1 MGLRGGVHAGLA
13 AIACLVFALLAAPA
27 LAGHKPNHGG
37 GGGGGGGGGATGADL
52 AVTLADAP
60 DPIEVGQQL
69 TYTARVRND
78 GPERATGVTLTDPL
92 PGSVTFVSATGD
104 RGASCGFSG
113 GTVTCQISRLN
124 AGATATISIVVR
136 PNAVGTVSNGVSI
149 TADQGDPNAQN
160 NQAST
165 STTVTEAAPPPPPP
179 DGCTGHTW
187 FLGIVYDEERRDD
200 FVQDVDHFRRFLDTL
215 RTTHCIPSNQARILD
230 FSNGSEANLKAELRR
245 MASEAN
251 QHADSQFFF
260 FLSSHGL
267 VYVPGLSACEPTRA
281 MGSFAALK
289 EGGDED
295 GFLDDCEL
303 GEELAMFAPST
314 RMFVAVDCSF
324 CGGFS
329 DSLTAASGTVPDN
342 GVRGTP
348 TSSGVP
354 ASNRVVVTGCAMTT
368 ECFGSRD
375 GGNLYRHMNNVR
387 QGGVAACDGWT
398 APGFPAVQGAD
409 VPVRGATDGRCTT
422 SEWFFAAVNRAY
434 TDTGQVTNLGHLQD
448 YALSIQQQFR
458 IKYGFGSLAD
468 DLLVR

>member
-1 MGLRGGVHAGLA
+1 MGLRGGVHARLA

-27 LAGHKPNHGG
+27 LAGHKANHGDGSGG
-37 GGGGGGGGGATGADL
+37 GGGGTGADL

-60 DPIEVGQQL
+60 DPVEVGQQL

-92 PGSVTFVSATGD
+92 PASVTFVSATGD
-104 RGASCGFSG
+104 KGTACGLSG
-113 GTVTCQISRLN
+113 GTVTCQIARLN

-136 PNAVGTVSNGVSI
+136 PNATGTVANGVAA
-149 TADQGDPNAQN
+149 TADQGDPNSQN

-179 DGCTGHTW
+179 EGCSGHTW
-187 FLGIVYDEERRDD
+187 FLGIVYDEERRSD
-200 FVQDVDHFRRFLDTL
+200 FVDDVDHFRRFLDTL
-215 RTTHCIPSNQARILD
+215 RATHCIPSNQARILD
-230 FSNGSEANLKAELRR
+230 FADGSEANLKAELRR

-267 VYVPGLSACEPTRA
+267 VSSGLVSECDPERA
-281 MGSFAALK
+281 LGSFAALK
-289 EGGDED
+289 D
-295 GFLDDCEL
+295 GSLQDCEL
-303 GEELAMFAPST
+303 GDELARFAPTT

-354 ASNRVVVTGCAMTT
+354 APNRVVVTGCAMTT

-387 QGGVAACDGWT
+387 QAGVAACDGWT

-458 IKYGFGSLAD
+458 IKYGFNSLAD